1 MDWSGMQILAIADD
15 TTGALEVG
23 AQFAS
28 AGVRTRV
35 SLRCGLNRSSRVLV
49 VDAHTRRLK
58 PAQAR
63 YRIRRL
69 AAAARAS
76 GIPCLYKKTDSTLR
90 GNIAAE
96 LQALLDVFPERLLI
110 YAPAYPRMGRLVV
123 GGELFVDGVPRGS
136 IPALLARGCGAPV
149 LLAAGAA
156 ELEALLDSAAPGSI
170 LFCDGRSEE
179 DLRAAAAVLARSG
192 RASIVAGPAGFS
204 GYWIRTL
211 PVERGSV
218 ASQPAVRRCLVLS
231 GSMDPVSMEQVRRAA
246 QDGLPTVFVP
256 QDEAADSRAAAEVA
270 SRLAAGGCAALA
282 TPGVC
287 PRGVSQRIGAMAG
300 RVLEDQTVDGI
311 VVFGGQTAWALLQTL
326 DVTEIEPRFDLL
338 PGTPLSLIRRRG
350 RDIVLVTKAGG
361 FGGTDA
367 LLSIRK
373 RLEDNP

>member
-1 MDWSGMQILAIADD
+1 MSGMVLALADD

-35 SLRCGLNRSSRVLV
+35 SLRCGLNRSIRVLV

-58 PAQAR
+58 QAQAR
-63 YRIRRL
+63 SRIRRL
-69 AAAARAS
+69 AAAARAN
-76 GIPCLYKKTDSTLR
+76 GIPFLYKKTDSTLR

-96 LQALLDVFPERLLI
+96 LQAMLDVFPERVLI
-110 YAPAYPRMGRLVV
+110 YAPAYPRMGRVV
-123 GGELFVDGVPRGS
+123 TGGELSVDGVPLGS
-136 IPALLARGCGAPV
+136 IPALLVRGCAAPV
-149 LLAAGAA
+149 LLAAGVA
-156 ELEALLDSAAPGSI
+156 ELEALLDSAATGSI
-170 LFCDGRSEE
+170 IVCDGRSEE
-179 DLRAAAAVLARSG
+179 DLSAAAAALSRSG
-192 RASIVAGPAGFS
+192 RLSIAAGPAGFS

-218 ASQPAVRRCLVLS
+218 ASRPAVRRCLVLS
-231 GSMDPVSMEQVRRAA
+231 GSMDPASLEQVRRAA
-246 QDGLPTVFVP
+246 QDGLPTVFVQ
-256 QDEAADSRAAAEVA
+256 QDEAADSRTAAEVS
-270 SRLAAGGCAALA
+270 SRLAAGGCAVLA

-287 PRGVSQRIGAMAG
+287 PRGVSQRVGAIAG
-300 RVLEDQTVDGI
+300 RVLETQTVDGI
-311 VVFGGQTAWALLQTL
+311 VVFGGQTTWALLQTL
-326 DVTEIEPRFDLL
+326 GVTEIEPRFDLL

-361 FGGTDA
+361 FGGPDT